1 MNPSLNFGVLIK
13 KNFMQNPFYYWLQQ
27 QQQQQQQQN
36 IWNDD
41 YILNIFFIKGHLTWS
56 TISLQKKYVNMTRRI
71 NNGTTTTMK
80 HYTNLPTI
88 RMYNYAYF
96 IRDRKIKK
104 HKK

>member
-1 MNPSLNFGVLIK
+1 
-13 KNFMQNPFYYWLQQ
+13 
-27 QQQQQQQQN
+27 
-36 IWNDD
+36 
-41 YILNIFFIKGHLTWS
+41 
-56 TISLQKKYVNMTRRI
+56 MTRRI

-80 HYTNLPTI
+80 HYTNLPAI

>member
-1 MNPSLNFGVLIK
+1 
-13 KNFMQNPFYYWLQQ
+13 
-27 QQQQQQQQN
+27 
-36 IWNDD
+36 
-41 YILNIFFIKGHLTWS
+41 
-56 TISLQKKYVNMTRRI
+56 MTRRI

-88 RMYNYAYF
+88 RMYNYDYF